1 MKTAHK
7 IKWCSFVYLWI
18 LMVVIEFLYIDVFR
32 WPLMNDVISMPSG
45 SWTSLALPMMPDS
58 ISDGVLWSIL
68 TLSGPIIHCCL
79 LFFRSKTYKLSTP
92 EFVRIFGSIPPFL
105 AILTSLLKFTVCEP
119 RPNFLARCFMGQNE
133 SALPDNEYGLMVLNN
148 TVSFNVHDCPNPNQI
163 KVQKGLLSF
172 PSGHASHSF
181 GIFHFLYRLCSSNIP
196 TDYHPH
202 LISIIYL
209 FPILC
214 STSRLVDN
222 QHHLHDIIIGGVL
235 GLIGG
240 NFIYSTMMPE
250 NESDKSSDKEILKSA
265 KKKSSKNSMSQEEL
279 VVNDDVT
286 FLPK

>member
-1 MKTAHK
+1 
-7 IKWCSFVYLWI
+7 
-18 LMVVIEFLYIDVFR
+18 MVVSDFTTDFFDFVFS
-32 WPLMNDVISMPSG
+32 V
-45 SWTSLALPMMPDS
+45 LA
-58 ISDGVLWSIL
+58 
-68 TLSGPIIHCCL
+68 
-79 LFFRSKTYKLSTP
+79 
-92 EFVRIFGSIPPFL
+92 FGW
-105 AILTSLLKFTVCEP
+105 LTSNNPSYCNT
-119 RPNFLARCFMGQNE
+119 NF
-133 SALPDNEYGLMVLNN
+133 
-148 TVSFNVHDCPNPNQI
+148 
-163 KVQKGLLSF
+163 
-172 PSGHASHSF
+172 
-181 GIFHFLYRLCSSNIP
+181 RLCSSNIP

-222 QHHLHDIIIGGVL
+222 QHHLHDIIIGKYTGFILEPIFENNPLGGVL